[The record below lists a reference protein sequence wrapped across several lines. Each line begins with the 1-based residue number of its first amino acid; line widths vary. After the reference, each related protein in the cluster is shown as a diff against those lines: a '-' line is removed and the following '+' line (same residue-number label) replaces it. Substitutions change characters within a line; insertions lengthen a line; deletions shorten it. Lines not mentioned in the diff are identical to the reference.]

1 MLFIDYTNNGLAEA
15 FRPNEVFPL
24 KDREFILT
32 ETSISSL
39 SRLLEHGLENCSFTA
54 VNIPGTCEYSAGTSE
69 LKLIPAHMKHFCLLG
84 RLDPGAFYQTVSL
97 VYT

>member
-24 KDREFILT
+24 KDREFIRM
-32 ETSISSL
+32 ETSTSSL

-54 VNIPGTCEYSAGTSE
+54 VNIPQEPQS
-69 LKLIPAHMKHFCLLG
+69 
-84 RLDPGAFYQTVSL
+84 
-97 VYT
+97 